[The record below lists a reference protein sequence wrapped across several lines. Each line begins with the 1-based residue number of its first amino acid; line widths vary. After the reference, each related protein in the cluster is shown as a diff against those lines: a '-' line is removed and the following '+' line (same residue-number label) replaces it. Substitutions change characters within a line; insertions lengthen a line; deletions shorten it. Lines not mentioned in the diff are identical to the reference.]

1 MKPVL
6 LLLPVLLAA
15 SSAQAGIVGPP
26 TVSPKILKAETKLF
40 AKVDKDDNEAI
51 SFDEFKA
58 LMKALP
64 VAIKKFP
71 IAGRGDDPAEL
82 LEICEALFDY
92 FDSSNDNAISFNEW
106 LGVRQVPFIPGL
118 ADFVAPLP
126 GFDRNHDETVRLK
139 EFLPLMKS
147 FFPAKGVKAV
157 YKQILD
163 DMIGTTF
170 TGATQALSN
179 SESHSSGLVMTWAER
194 DPEAVAAWIAAM
206 QAAEANR
213 PIPVSPDG
221 TPLEEGEGRRGR

>member
-1 MKPVL
+1 MKLLPL
-6 LLLPVLLAA
+6 LLLPILAA
-15 SSAQAGIVGPP
+15 SSAQAGLSIPP
-26 TVSPKILKAETKLF
+26 KVIKAETKLF
-40 AKVDKDDNEAI
+40 AKIDKDDNDAI

-92 FDSSNDNAISFNEW
+92 FDASDDESINLEEW
-106 LGVRQVPFIPGL
+106 VVQRQFPGIAELSDILSQLPGL
-118 ADFVAPLP
+118 
-126 GFDRNHDETVRLK
+126 DRNHDETVRLK

-179 SESHSSGLVMTWAER
+179 SESHYSGLVMTWAER